1 MIFHKYDVII
11 LIAGELV
18 EQAERKVIPS
28 TLRPDLGNASVGS
41 VLYKNAFGKL
51 RSAVS
56 RFLLG
61 GRYGKD
67 KRRAFR

>member
-41 VLYKNAFGKL
+41 LFCKKDTFREL
-51 RSAVS
+51 RSAVP
-56 RFLLG
+56 
-61 GRYGKD
+61 
-67 KRRAFR
+67 